1 MSINYQQ
8 LKRTQ
13 LNINI
18 NPDLLKSIKRE
29 ALETNKK
36 LVELIG
42 EILNDHINN
51 SINKDTES
59 SKIYKEL
66 NDLKKR
72 MSLLEESRINN

>member
-1 MSINYQQ
+1 ME
-8 LKRTQ
+8 RTQ

-18 NPDLLKSIKRE
+18 NPGLLKSLKRE

-59 SKIYKEL
+59 SKIHNEI

-72 MSLLEESRINN
+72 ISLLEKSN

>member
-1 MSINYQQ
+1 ME
-8 LKRTQ
+8 RTQ

-18 NPDLLKSIKRE
+18 NPGLLKSLKRE

-42 EILNDHINN
+42 EILNDHINK

-59 SKIYKEL
+59 STIYNEI

-72 MSLLEESRINN
+72 ISLLEKSN